1 MTLFKPNDLVQSRWR
16 IIRYI
21 GKGGMGEV
29 YETFDANFDR
39 TVALKF
45 VKTAHTQYELRGF
58 QVLLDVT
65 HKNVVKVFNILPF
78 SDDYIFIESEFVKG
92 DTLSG
97 ILSSRPLSIH
107 ETNEIMRYLLDG
119 LCEIEK
125 VALHRDIKPGNIMLM
140 DGKPD
145 TLKILDLG
153 LAKVKLRKEEESF
166 TVCGTAGYTPPEV
179 WKGEGDETCDVFM
192 AGVTYYEMLCRKLP
206 YGNTKFSDDQ
216 QQITVEE
223 AIANLESS
231 PHRPPRVIVEIIEK
245 AIQLDS
251 TKRYLS
257 VRDMYEA
264 LKRGLVK
271 LAKHKDALENAD
283 QKLKAFYQEFEQRL
297 QERQIEIESCTDVQN
312 GLQFSLY
319 RDFVD
324 CRINVYH
331 GKAGFKIVDQ
341 GAKNESSQALMAEG
355 SEVAHSILHLPFAE
369 KRAKPVV
376 ATMPENEFSRIK
388 EVDSFVKAKKG
399 KLDAA
404 GFTIEKEADLDYG
417 TRFRIGYPGS
427 LFNLS
432 IYYSGKKGISIVV
445 GGKVTEDTKALL
457 LSVLYENMPTA
468 DDKFVVPFAKWI
480 GSDESGKGDYFG
492 PLVAAGFLV
501 DKDIENEILKLGVR
515 DSKML
520 SDTRIADITG
530 VLYSD
535 FKKRI
540 AVCEL
545 PPEKY
550 NEIYDKLRIQGKGL
564 NTVLAW
570 CHARVIQDLA
580 EKFDVEGA
588 VADQFGDESYIE
600 SEIRRNPKMKD
611 ARGIRLIQRPKAE
624 QNVAVAAASILARD
638 RFARRI
644 KEMSQ
649 KYRLAILK
657 GAGPEVNQIARKI
670 LQEHGEAELRQLVKW
685 HFRNTKEVIS

>member
-1 MTLFKPNDLVQSRWR
+1 MTLFKPNDSIQDRWK
-16 IIRYI
+16 IIRFV
-21 GKGGMGEV
+21 GKGGMGQV
-29 YETFDANFDR
+29 YEAFDAYFDR

-65 HKNVVKVFNILPF
+65 HKNVVKVFNILPYS
-78 SDDYIFIESEFVKG
+78 SDHIFIESEFVHG
-92 DTLSG
+92 DTLSS

-107 ETNEIMRYLLDG
+107 EANEIMRYLLDG

-140 DGKPD
+140 DGKPE

-153 LAKVKLRKEEESF
+153 LAKVKSRKEEESF
-166 TVCGTAGYTPPEV
+166 TICGTAGYTPPEV
-179 WKGEGDETCDVFM
+179 WRGEGDETCDVFM

-223 AIANLESS
+223 AIANLISS
-231 PHRPPRVIVEIIEK
+231 PLRPPRIIVEIIEK
-245 AIQLDS
+245 AIQLDK
-251 TKRYLS
+251 TKRFLS
-257 VRDMYEA
+257 VSDLYEA
-264 LKRGLVK
+264 FKRGLVK

-283 QKLKAFYQEFEQRL
+283 QKLKAFYHEFERRL
-297 QERQIEIESCTDVQN
+297 LEQNIEIESCTDVQN

-319 RDFVD
+319 RDFVE
-324 CRINVYH
+324 CKINVYH

-341 GAKNESSQALMAEG
+341 GAKNESSQALMSKG
-355 SEVAHSILHLPFAE
+355 SQVAHSILHLPFVE
-369 KRAKPVV
+369 KKGSQVTSA
-376 ATMPENEFSRIK
+376 MQENEFSRIK
-388 EVDSFVKAKKG
+388 EIDSFVKAMKNN
-399 KLDAA
+399 LDTS

-427 LFNLS
+427 VFNLT
-432 IYYSGKKGISIVV
+432 IYYSDKKGISKVV
-445 GGKVTEDTKALL
+445 GGKVTEDIKAVL
-457 LSVLYENMPTA
+457 LSLLNENTVMA
-468 DDKFVVPFAKWI
+468 EENFVVPFNKWI

-501 DKDIENEILKLGVR
+501 DKEIERGILKLGVR

-520 SDTRIADITG
+520 SDTRIADITR

-535 FKKRI
+535 FKERI

-550 NEIYDKLRIQGKGL
+550 NEIYDKLRAQGKGL

-611 ARGIRLIQRPKAE
+611 AREIRLIQRPKAE
-624 QNVAVAAASILARD
+624 ENVAVATASILARD

-644 KEMSQ
+644 MEMSQ
-649 KYRLAILK
+649 KYRLNILK
-657 GAGPEVNQIARKI
+657 GAGPEVNQIARK
-670 LQEHGEAELRQLVKW
+670 LFHERGEAELRQLVKW
-685 HFRNTKEVIS
+685 HFRNTKEVTS